1 MSWIDNCNLCPRR
14 CGANRK
20 KGAGFCGCQ
29 DEMVVSKT
37 MLHHWEEPVISGDR
51 GSGAIFF
58 SGCNLKCNYCQNR
71 EISFKISGERL
82 DSASLAGKMLD
93 LQNAGAHNINLVTAA
108 PYSPLVKESLKL
120 AKGKLIIPVVYNSSG
135 YETEEAIE
143 SLAPFVD
150 VFLPDLKYCS
160 AEISSK
166 YSSAPDYFS
175 VAYKAI
181 SAMLKARPKVIIED
195 GLIKKGVIIRHLV
208 LPGKREDSLK
218 IMDVISESFNG
229 ALLSLMR
236 QYTPDFATEDCD
248 LKRRVTSFE
257 YESVLNR
264 AIELDL
270 KGFFQDKE
278 SAVSSFT
285 PKF

>member
-218 IMDVISESFNG
+218 IMDVIGENFNG

>member
-1 MSWIDNCNLCPRR
+1 
-14 CGANRK
+14 
-20 KGAGFCGCQ
+20 
-29 DEMVVSKT
+29 
-37 MLHHWEEPVISGDR
+37 
-51 GSGAIFF
+51 
-58 SGCNLKCNYCQNR
+58 
-71 EISFKISGERL
+71 
-82 DSASLAGKMLD
+82 
-93 LQNAGAHNINLVTAA
+93 
-108 PYSPLVKESLKL
+108 
-120 AKGKLIIPVVYNSSG
+120 
-135 YETEEAIE
+135 
-143 SLAPFVD
+143 
-150 VFLPDLKYCS
+150 
-160 AEISSK
+160 
-166 YSSAPDYFS
+166 
-175 VAYKAI
+175 
-181 SAMLKARPKVIIED
+181 MLKARPKVIIED

-218 IMDVISESFNG
+218 IMDVISENFNG

-264 AIELDL
+264 AIDLDL